1 MRKVDAS
8 HAGQAL
14 VNRIPVV
21 LQKSGAISQSLM
33 ASFIPKMRA
42 AIDEA
47 MAEAKVR
54 K

>member
-1 MRKVDAS
+1 VRQVDAS
-8 HAGQAL
+8 HAGQAV
-14 VNRIPVV
+14 VNKMPAV
-21 LQKSGAISQSLM
+21 LQKSVAISQSLM

-47 MAEAKVR
+47 MAEAKFR